1 LLGFSGEGSK
11 REIGGLSQKSKR
23 EIGRLLGF
31 SGKGSK
37 REIGGLIAWTMSSG

>member
-1 LLGFSGEGSK
+1 LLGFLGKGSK

-23 EIGRLLGF
+23 EIGE
-31 SGKGSK
+31 